1 MTQINTQDLPQLE
14 AMVDRAYGPVNLM
27 LQSEIDSYV
36 QIANDA
42 LHISRDPHKTNIDTL
57 VCLFKQGPCYD
68 GDVPAKSERDWLLEN
83 GYCEKVVVK
92 KEQGY
97 NAMTYKGYVLLKFLV
112 QITGRTDWVE

>member
-1 MTQINTQDLPQLE
+1 MTQIKTTDLAELE
-14 AMVDRAYGPVNLM
+14 VIVDKAYGPLNLM
-27 LQSEIDSYV
+27 VQSEIDSYV

-42 LHISRDPHKTNIDTL
+42 LHISRDRHGTNIDTL
-57 VCLFKQGPCYD
+57 VCLFKKGPCYD
-68 GDVPAKSERDWLLEN
+68 GDVPAKSERDWLLDN

-112 QITGRTDWVE
+112 QLTGRTDFVE